1 MGGIP
6 LPFGDSHYPLG
17 GVPVPFGDP
26 ITHWGVHP
34 LTPPPQFCGCT
45 IAGLSLLSA
54 AVMRLRSVGDPQEW
68 AELLLE
74 PLSLYVLR

>member
-1 MGGIP
+1 MGGA
-6 LPFGDSHYPLG
+6 
-17 GVPVPFGDP
+17 
-26 ITHWGVHP
+26 HP